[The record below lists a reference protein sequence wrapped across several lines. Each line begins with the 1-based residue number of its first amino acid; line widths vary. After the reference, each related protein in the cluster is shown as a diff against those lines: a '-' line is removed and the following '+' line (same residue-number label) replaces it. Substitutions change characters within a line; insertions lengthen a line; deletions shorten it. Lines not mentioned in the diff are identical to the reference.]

1 MERERH
7 IMFSMF
13 THTHTVARRL
23 LQCATASLFAVV
35 LTVSTHTAS
44 GQGAPTGQPAA
55 IHASLQMGPT
65 TLHTERT
72 RSYGAHHLGNTGF
85 GQALSIQARWSGPWE
100 VEFQGA
106 RTQIVT
112 DDGYINGL
120 QTEIQSA
127 AVMVNYS
134 LAKNETQKATTR
146 NARIT
151 TGFQPFIGIG
161 IAHVDHIMKQD
172 LEDALGRTYHLWSD
186 GTLRDIDEAG
196 DHDGNATIL
205 RRDYTYE
212 SDLSGV
218 ESAAGSGRS
227 LAIPAQIGVRMDV
240 SPRVR
245 MRMGLGGWLG
255 LTDAVDHQNSGRIL
269 SGDALASGFF
279 GLGIRLGKLGKKVAP
294 PPVVPGMTS
303 VDAAL
308 LASMDTDGDGV
319 DNLRDRCPGSPAGV
333 EVDADGCPVDSD
345 GDGYADYRDEEPNSR
360 HTRVDGRG
368 VVIDPLMA
376 STADWDTIRGQVAS
390 DLTDW
395 SGFTVRVPKPED
407 GWTSAEQHSLLA
419 FAHLKETSEAIE
431 VQVGPDPVA
440 ADRAVE
446 VLEEQG
452 LEPEIIEPEAP
463 ATVAVAEGHEE
474 IEEVHADVTDVA
486 VAVPDHYRVQLGAF
500 RAPAEEE
507 LDNLFAGLNVVRFR
521 GEDGLTRVVSP
532 AFSTLTEAQAH
543 KSTMEERGFIGAFVT
558 SYSQGS
564 VSNETDET
572 GAADASTLQFDADK
586 VTFRIQL
593 GALKDQVSTDAL
605 NAFLDL
611 GEVEHREAPGWHR
624 YFQGRYA
631 SIAEA
636 RSALPATQSAGF
648 PDAFVVGEVSGRIVP
663 VAEALILLED

>member
-7 IMFSMF
+7 IMFSMSIS
-13 THTHTVARRL
+13 TQTVARRL
-23 LQCATASLFAVV
+23 LRQASATLLAIVLMAANQEVHSQSTPAGEPAS
-35 LTVSTHTAS
+35 
-44 GQGAPTGQPAA
+44 
-55 IHASLQMGPT
+55 IHAGLQMGPT

-85 GQALSIQARWSGPWE
+85 GQALSIQARWNGPWE

-106 RTQIVT
+106 RSQIVT

-127 AVMVNYS
+127 SVMVNFA
-134 LAKNETQKATTR
+134 LASNETQKASTR

-172 LEDALGRTYHLWSD
+172 LEDALGRIYHLWSD

-255 LTDAVDHQNSGRIL
+255 LTDAVDHQSSGRIL

-279 GLGIRLGKLGKKVAP
+279 GLGIRLGKLGKKVPP
-294 PPVVPGMTS
+294 PPVVPGMTT
-303 VDAAL
+303 VDATL
-308 LASMDTDGDGV
+308 LASMDTDGDGI
-319 DNLRDRCPGSPAGV
+319 DNLRDRCPGSPSGA
-333 EVDADGCPVDSD
+333 EVDVDGCPVDSD
-345 GDGYADYRDEEPNSR
+345 GDGYADYRDQEPHSR
-360 HTRVDGRG
+360 HTRVDGQG
-368 VVIDPLMA
+368 IAIDPLMA

-395 SGFTVRVPKPED
+395 SGFTVRVPKPES

-419 FAHLKETSEAIE
+419 FSNLKETSDAIE
-431 VQVGPDPVA
+431 VQVGPDPEA
-440 ADRAVE
+440 AGRAVE
-446 VLEEQG
+446 VLQG
-452 LEPEIIEPEAP
+452 QGMEPEVIEPEEP
-463 ATVAVAEGHEE
+463 ATSNEVDGQENVASVA
-474 IEEVHADVTDVA
+474 
-486 VAVPDHYRVQLGAF
+486 PDHYRVQLGAF

-507 LDNLFAGLNVVRFR
+507 LNNLFSGLNVVRFR

-543 KSTMEERGFIGAFVT
+543 KSTMVERGFIGAFVT
-558 SYSQGS
+558 TYSNGS
-564 VSNETDET
+564 VSNEDTS
-572 GAADASTLQFDADK
+572 AAMPDASTPQFDADK

-636 RSALPATQSAGF
+636 RTALPETQSAGF

>member
-7 IMFSMF
+7 IMFSMS
-13 THTHTVARRL
+13 TSTQKSARRL
-23 LQCATASLFAVV
+23 LQCATAAMIAVV
-35 LTVSTHTAS
+35 STAVTQTTY
-44 GQGAPTGQPAA
+44 GQSAPAGQPAS
-55 IHASLQMGPT
+55 IHAGLQMGPT
-65 TLHTERT
+65 SLNTERT
-72 RSYGAHHLGNTGF
+72 RAYGAHHLGNTGF

-127 AVMVNYS
+127 SVMVNYS
-134 LAKNETQKATTR
+134 LAKNETQKASTR

-151 TGFQPFIGIG
+151 AGFQPFIGIG
-161 IAHVDHIMKQD
+161 IAHVDHIMTQD

-212 SDLSGV
+212 SDLSGL
-218 ESAAGSGRS
+218 ENAAGSGRS

-255 LTDAVDHQNSGRIL
+255 LTDAVDHQSSGRIL

-294 PPVVPGMTS
+294 PPVIPGMTT

-333 EVDADGCPVDSD
+333 DVDADGCPVDSD

-431 VQVGPDPVA
+431 VQIGHDPVA
-440 ADRAVE
+440 AGRAVE
-446 VLEEQG
+446 ALEEHG
-452 LEPEIIEPEAP
+452 LAPEIIEPEEPATATEVDGLEDV
-463 ATVAVAEGHEE
+463 ATVAPEL
-474 IEEVHADVTDVA
+474 
-486 VAVPDHYRVQLGAF
+486 YRVQLGAF

-532 AFSTLTEAQAH
+532 AFNTLTEARAH
-543 KSTMEERGFIGAFVT
+543 KSIMEERGFIGAFVT
-558 SYSQGS
+558 THSQGN
-564 VSNETDET
+564 VSNDAPET
-572 GAADASTLQFDADK
+572 GGTDASTPQFDADK

-593 GALKDQVSTDAL
+593 GALKDKVSTDAL

-631 SIAEA
+631 SIEEA
-636 RSALPATQSAGF
+636 RSALPATLSAGF

>member
-7 IMFSMF
+7 IMFSMS
-13 THTHTVARRL
+13 TSIQTVARRL
-23 LQCATASLFAVV
+23 LQCAAATMLAIV
-35 LTVSTHTAS
+35 LTAVTQTTY
-44 GQGAPTGQPAA
+44 GQSAPAGQPAS
-55 IHASLQMGPT
+55 IHAGLQMGPT

-72 RSYGAHHLGNTGF
+72 RAYGAHHLGNTGF
-85 GQALSIQARWSGPWE
+85 GQALSVQARWSGPWE

-106 RTQIVT
+106 RTEIVT

-134 LAKNETQKATTR
+134 LAKNETQKASTR

-212 SDLSGV
+212 SDLSGL
-218 ESAAGSGRS
+218 EGAAGSGRS

-255 LTDAVDHQNSGRIL
+255 LSDAIDHQSSGRIL

-294 PPVVPGMTS
+294 TPVVPGMTS

-333 EVDADGCPVDSD
+333 DVDAHGCPVDSD

-368 VVIDPLMA
+368 IVIDPLMA

-446 VLEEQG
+446 ALQEQG
-452 LEPEIIEPEAP
+452 MEPEIIEPEEP
-463 ATVAVAEGHEE
+463 ATASGAESLENAAAV
-474 IEEVHADVTDVA
+474 
-486 VAVPDHYRVQLGAF
+486 VPDLYRVQLGAF

-532 AFSTLTEAQAH
+532 AFSSLTEAKAH

-558 SYSQGS
+558 TYSNGS
-564 VSNETDET
+564 LSNED
-572 GAADASTLQFDADK
+572 GAAVETDASTPQFDADK

-593 GALKDQVSTDAL
+593 GALKDQVSADAL

-636 RSALPATQSAGF
+636 RKALPATQSAGF
-648 PDAFVVGEVSGRIVP
+648 PDAFLVGEVSGRIVP